1 MSIGLTIADNAP
13 NSIPDSVMRSR
24 GKRIYKNFSENV
36 KSNIKLRKL
45 YKERTNKIKQ
55 VLIGVKQIEEDEVD
69 SDSN

>member
-1 MSIGLTIADNAP
+1 MSIGLTI
-13 NSIPDSVMRSR
+13 
-24 GKRIYKNFSENV
+24 ENV

-55 VLIGVKQIEEDEVD
+55 VLLGVKQIEEDEVD